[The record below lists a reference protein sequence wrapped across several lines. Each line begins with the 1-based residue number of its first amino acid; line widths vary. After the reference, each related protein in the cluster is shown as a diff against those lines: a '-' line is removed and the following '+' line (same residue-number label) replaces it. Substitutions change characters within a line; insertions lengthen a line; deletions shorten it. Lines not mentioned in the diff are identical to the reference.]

1 MKEVLFGT
9 VTVILIVVAIFY
21 FYSPSN
27 TPKHL
32 SLSEAKKALENGT
45 IRSIVDVRS
54 ANEYQIGH
62 YPSAISF
69 PSNIINEQTVTRKEI
84 SERIY
89 SPTLVYCETG
99 RRAKR
104 AATLLAQYGIDK
116 VYYVSVPY
124 HKLSISK

>member
-9 VTVILIVVAIFY
+9 VAVILVVAILFY
-21 FYSPSN
+21 FTSSTK

-32 SLSEAKKALENGT
+32 TLSEAKKALENGT
-45 IRSIVDVRS
+45 IRSIVDVRTAS
-54 ANEYQIGH
+54 EYQVGH
-62 YPSAISF
+62 YPGAISF

-84 SERIY
+84 SEHIY

-99 RRAKR
+99 RRAKK
-104 AATLLAQYGIDK
+104 AATLLSKYGIDT

-124 HKLSISK
+124 HKLIISK